1 MGADQSWQ
9 FVFLEAVIERPPTR
23 DTGHPG
29 RPITLTVDLLRD
41 EEGDDAAQD
50 PGRGSFAVRKG
61 AAGHGHGHGGGAA
74 AGGGRGAEPQ
84 PQQPPSNSNT

>member
-29 RPITLTVDLLRD
+29 QLITLTIDLLYGAIIVLED
-41 EEGDDAAQD
+41 
-50 PGRGSFAVRKG
+50 KG
-61 AAGHGHGHGGGAA
+61 QGAL
-74 AGGGRGAEPQ
+74 GVG
-84 PQQPPSNSNT
+84 